1 MLKNAARRGLQ
12 AHRRAAFSP
21 GLPVRRCPIVIVQST
36 LPIAIG
42 AAGLVEPGF
51 ADRRPLQLLVS
62 EIKLVTVEILVVAQ
76 DAPWQG
82 AVFLADAE
90 KAAKSHAR
98 VRDPA
103 ATLIDH
109 DALDCADP
117 VAVAAPHWR
126 PFDFVAGYQTRGFAH
141 HDVGSNSGHYNLL
154 ALTDSCNKPES
165 RRLVPVKG

>member
-1 MLKNAARRGLQ
+1 MLKTLAARR
-12 AHRRAAFSP
+12 ASRRTAAQLFSP
-21 GLPVRRCPIVIVQST
+21 GLPVWRGPIVIVQST

-76 DAPWQG
+76 DAPGQG
-82 AVFLADAE
+82 AVSLADAE
-90 KAAKSHAR
+90 KAAKSHDR

-117 VAVAAPHWR
+117 VAVAA
-126 PFDFVAGYQTRGFAH
+126 
-141 HDVGSNSGHYNLL
+141 
-154 ALTDSCNKPES
+154 
-165 RRLVPVKG
+165 